1 MAKKLLITG
10 GHSTPAIAIIEE
22 IKANKKDWEI
32 YYVGSKYSSLEGKKL
47 PSYEFQT
54 IKRFSSVRFIHL
66 INGKLAR
73 NFSPKYII
81 SMLKIPVSFLHALL
95 INIRYKPNLI
105 LSFGGSLSTPMII
118 TGKLLGIPS
127 ITHEQ
132 THSAGIANKINSRFV
147 KKVAV
152 TFPDSVNQFPPK
164 KTVITGNPLR
174 KEIENPKPSKKM
186 IKILNNNKQVIYVT
200 GGKTGSENINQVL
213 KEILKQLL
221 EKYLIVHQVGSLQIQ
236 EFINLKSDLED
247 DLKNN
252 YYPFEYL
259 TSRDVGTVFK
269 HSHLVISRSGANTT
283 LELLKNKCK
292 SILIPLPFSAG
303 NEQLKNAQ
311 FLKKAGLAEII
322 KDHNLTPKILDNT
335 IKKMINSKK
344 YSLKKNAVDLRIL
357 NGRESLFKLVE
368 KEIEDEK

>member
-22 IKANKKDWEI
+22 IKSNKKNWEI

-54 IKRFSSVRFIHL
+54 IKRFSNIRFIHL

-73 NFSPKYII
+73 NFSPKYVL
-81 SMLKIPVSFLHALL
+81 SMLKIPISFLHALL
-95 INIRYKPNLI
+95 INIKFRPNLI

-118 TGKLLGIPS
+118 TAKLLGIPS

-132 THSAGIANKINSRFV
+132 THSAGIANKINSKFV

-152 TFPDSVNQFPPK
+152 TFPDSVSQFPPK
-164 KTVITGNPLR
+164 KTVVTGNPLR
-174 KEIENPKPSKKM
+174 KEIENPKSSKKM
-186 IKILNNNKQVIYVT
+186 IKILNNKQIIYVT

-221 EKYLIVHQVGSLQIQ
+221 EKYLIIHQVGSMQIQ
-236 EFINLKSDLED
+236 EFIKLKTTFGDIQ
-247 DLKNN
+247 KNN

-259 TSRDVGTVFK
+259 KAGEVGTTLK
-269 HSHLVISRSGANTT
+269 YAHLVISRSGANTT

-322 KDHNLTPKILDNT
+322 KDHNLTPKILEKT
-335 IKKMINSKK
+335 IKKMMNSKK
-344 YSLKKNAVDLRIL
+344 YSLNKNAVDLRIL
-357 NGRESLFKLVE
+357 KGRESLFRLVE
-368 KEIEDEK
+368 EEIENEK